1 MPVMNSAWQTKFTS
15 TILSGQTDSD
25 VIDFKD
31 FAQGGFILPAAFT
44 GATVSFKVC
53 NTSGGTFVAL
63 YDAANVLVS
72 LTVTA
77 ARAYAFPVALFPFA
91 FVKIV
96 SASAEGADRLLDVA
110 LKY

>member
-1 MPVMNSAWQTKFTS
+1 MNSAYQTKFTT

-25 VIDFKD
+25 AINFKD

-44 GATVSFKVC
+44 GATVSFKVS
-53 NTSGGTFVAL
+53 NTETGTFTAL

-72 LTVTA
+72 LTVTQ

-96 SASAEGADRLLDVA
+96 SASAEGADRLIDVG